1 MNLKDANVKHK
12 PLDSKFNILI
22 FYLFLFLDYQSAGK
36 QKNTNLGSKP
46 VNLGYKKSVS
56 QMRTANGPEP
66 SSIGHETKTD
76 RKIIQQSKSALGQ
89 IGQLDK
95 VISG

>member
-1 MNLKDANVKHK
+1 
-12 PLDSKFNILI
+12 
-22 FYLFLFLDYQSAGK
+22 
-36 QKNTNLGSKP
+36 
-46 VNLGYKKSVS
+46 
-56 QMRTANGPEP
+56 MRTANGPEP